1 LPTEEVFVP
10 AQPQSRQGTRDAP
23 AWSVEVADSP
33 TALRPA
39 ALVPVAGAPVASPTG
54 YHAYSETTAGT
65 RRLPRRLSRGNWLRL
80 VSPVVFIGLW
90 QLLSSTGVLPPG
102 KLVSPATIAHTAY
115 NLVVTSSATYGTLQ
129 GSLLISAERW
139 AVGFGLGV
147 AIAVLLAV
155 VTGLSRV
162 AEATLDPIV
171 QALRSIPLLGVLP
184 LFIVWFGIGE
194 LPKDLIVLLGALF
207 PMYVNTF
214 AGIRGVDPKLRELG
228 QVLGLSRRELVTRI
242 VLPGALPMAFSGLR
256 LSVVSSLLA
265 LVVGEQIN
273 ANAGLGFM
281 ITTAQQ
287 FLQNNIIMVCL
298 IVYAILGLLA
308 DAVVRT
314 LERRTLAWRHEFV
327 Q

>member
-1 LPTEEVFVP
+1 MP
-10 AQPQSRQGTRDAP
+10 AQPQSRQGTRESP
-23 AWSVEVADSP
+23 AWSAAAAGSP
-33 TALRPA
+33 TALGTAAIVPA
-39 ALVPVAGAPVASPTG
+39 AGAPVTSPTG
-54 YHAYSETTAGT
+54 YQAYGATSAG
-65 RRLPRRLSRGNWLRL
+65 RSRSPRRAFRGNWLRL
-80 VSPVVFIGLW
+80 VSPIAFIGLW
-90 QLLSSTGVLPPG
+90 QLLSSTGVLPPSR
-102 KLVSPATIAHTAY
+102 LVSPVTIAHTAY
-115 NLVVTSSATYGTLQ
+115 SLVVTSSPTYGTLQ

-139 AVGFGLGV
+139 AIGLSLGV
-147 AIAVLLAV
+147 AIAVLLAI

-162 AEATLDPIV
+162 AEAALDPIV

-287 FLQNNIIMVCL
+287 FLENNIIMVCL

-308 DAVVRT
+308 DAAVRA
-314 LERRTLAWRHEFV
+314 LERKTLAWRHEFV

>member
-1 LPTEEVFVP
+1 MSP
-10 AQPQSRQGTRDAP
+10 QPDSRSGTRDAP
-23 AWSVEVADSP
+23 AWSEDSLDTPAPLGTAAAVEV
-33 TALRPA
+33 
-39 ALVPVAGAPVASPTG
+39 VGARGAVIASPAGYQAYGRTWTG
-54 YHAYSETTAGT
+54 LSG
-65 RRLPRRLSRGNWLRL
+65 RLLRGNWVRL
-80 VSPVVFIGLW
+80 ISLVAFIGLW
-90 QLLSSTGVLPPG
+90 QLLSSTGVLPPS

-115 NLVVTSSATYGTLQ
+115 NLVATSSPTYGTLQ
-129 GSLLISAERW
+129 GSLLVSAERW
-139 AVGFGLGV
+139 GIGLGLGV
-147 AIAVLLAV
+147 VIAVLLAII
-155 VTGLSRV
+155 TGLSRV
-162 AEATLDPIV
+162 AEVALDPIV

-194 LPKDLIVLLGALF
+194 LPKDLIVLLGAFF
-207 PMYVNTF
+207 PMYVAAF

-228 QVLGLSRRELVTRI
+228 QVLGLSRRELVTEI
-242 VLPGALPMAFSGLR
+242 VLPGALPMAFTGLR
-256 LSVVSSLLA
+256 LSVISSLLA

-287 FLQNNIIMVCL
+287 FLENNIIMVCL

-314 LERRTLAWRHEFV
+314 LERRALAWRPEFG